1 MAGLCEGRVVIVT
14 GGARGIGREH
24 CLEFAR
30 QGARIV
36 VNDLGSERTGEGRSS
51 EPAEALAGRLAEGSH
66 VMPVYSATLNVAPKT
81 LQIVGTTQG
90 IEAIEAWAARV
101 GRLPQVR
108 WATIAATARAWRDAG
123 AMASRINP

>member
-1 MAGLCEGRVVIVT
+1 MSHLLVERREDGIAVVTLDRPKANAIDAATSVQLGEAFLEFEHDAEVRVVIVT

-51 EPAEALAGRLAEGSH
+51 EPAAGE
-66 VMPVYSATLNVAPKT
+66 
-81 LQIVGTTQG
+81 
-90 IEAIEAWAARV
+90 
-101 GRLPQVR
+101 
-108 WATIAATARAWRDAG
+108 
-123 AMASRINP
+123 

>member
-51 EPAEALAGRLAEGSH
+51 EPAEALAAEIRAMRYACKRSMA
-66 VMPVYSATLNVAPKT
+66 VRRERNWLEKA
-81 LQIVGTTQG
+81 
-90 IEAIEAWAARV
+90 
-101 GRLPQVR
+101 QVVQR
-108 WATIAATARAWRDAG
+108 
-123 AMASRINP
+123 